1 MHTGSDD
8 LAWELNAFHIAFCQ
22 MFKSQ
27 IVTQSLHVS
36 TCSLH

>member
-1 MHTGSDD
+1 
-8 LAWELNAFHIAFCQ
+8 

-36 TCSLH
+36 TCSLHWTEYYKHQETNKAKICM